1 MASLGPSCCQQRLP
15 SNGAPRPP
23 QPRGAI
29 RGARKEAENRSI
41 GEERREKREVTFKNV
56 NGHCSRV
63 KAPDLDKNGL
73 PIVVFRNNNDFD
85 TLYNRSCVD
94 QSEYPPQRPRAHS
107 EVTTS
112 SRTCIDQ
119 FNPYLGYFVFAA
131 EAQPVKK
138 SPDKKGRD
146 FFQRY
151 NLLSNAKL
159 RARKDRKLNP
169 LSGKSDFL

>member
-1 MASLGPSCCQQRLP
+1 MRRISSKDDLEL
-15 SNGAPRPP
+15 
-23 QPRGAI
+23 I
-29 RGARKEAENRSI
+29 T
-41 GEERREKREVTFKNV
+41 ERREKREVTFKNV
-56 NGHCSRV
+56 NGHCSRI

-73 PIVVFRNNNDFD
+73 PIIFFRNNNDFD

-131 EAQPVKK
+131 EDQPVKK